1 MEGLS
6 PRLEIPTFDERR
18 SSGETSLLDP
28 RKSITLTIVN
38 NSAKSEDEDDEQAAK
53 ETEGEVPAMETT
65 APAHPQ
71 VKKRNSVTISENVT
85 IIDDNGGRLNG
96 SDTAD
101 LDHDDEVGRKILR
114 EGSFFLE

>member
-38 NSAKSEDEDDEQAAK
+38 NSAKSSEDEDEQAAK

-65 APAHPQ
+65 PAHPP